1 MYNKSMFETIVALA
15 TPPMKSALAVIRL
28 SGDDCFDVVS
38 KCFSKEL
45 KNITARTTLIGD
57 IHDEGTIIDKVVLIA
72 YVAPKSFTGENAVE
86 IICHGS
92 MLIVGEIMSV
102 LLKHGAKEAHRG
114 EFSERSFLHQKMDLI
129 QAEAVNDLI
138 NAETHEAKQLSL
150 FALEGTVSKLII
162 PLKHSLIDLISN
174 IEVTIDYPEYT
185 DIEEVNKEA
194 IIKYVDDNLS
204 MIDDLI
210 NDGEKGKVIAKG
222 LKVALVGKP
231 NVGKSSLLNSLL
243 QEDKAIVTDIAGTT
257 RDVVEGDININGLLI
272 RLMDTAGIRES
283 KDKIESIGIDKSQKT
298 IQEADLVIVILEAN
312 NIDEEDKKILA
323 FTENKKRIIVY
334 NKSDLLTIKNNEGIY
349 ISALKD
355 ETAPLKKEILRV
367 MGISKEDFSNPSLIS
382 ARQVGLVRHFKQLL
396 LQAKEEAKAGL
407 PIDLLSALLRSAY
420 RDILDIL
427 GEGNDA
433 DIQGEI
439 FSRFC
444 VGK

>member
-102 LLKHGAKEAHRG
+102 LLKHGAKEAQRG

-162 PLKHSLIDLISN
+162 PLKHSLMDLISN

-312 NIDEEDKKILA
+312 NIDDEDKKILA

>member
-1 MYNKSMFETIVALA
+1 MFETIVALA

-162 PLKHSLIDLISN
+162 PLKHSLMDLISN

-312 NIDEEDKKILA
+312 NIDDEDKKILA

>member
-1 MYNKSMFETIVALA
+1 MFETIVALA

>member
-1 MYNKSMFETIVALA
+1 MFETIVALA
-15 TPPMKSALAVIRL
+15 TPPMKSALAIVRL
-28 SGDDCFDVVS
+28 SGDDCFDIVS

-45 KNITARTTLIGD
+45 KNIDMRTTLIGE
-57 IHDEGTIIDKVVLIA
+57 IHDEGTIVDKVVLIA
-72 YVAPKSFTGENAVE
+72 YVGPKSFTGENAVE

-92 MLIVGEIMSV
+92 MLIVGELITV
-102 LLKHGAKEAHRG
+102 LLKHGAREAKRG

-138 NAETHEAKQLSL
+138 NAETHEAKQLSM

-162 PLKHSLIDLISN
+162 PLKHSLMDLVSN

-194 IIKYVDDNLS
+194 VIKYVENNLPL
-204 MIDDLI
+204 IEDLI
-210 NDGEKGKVIAKG
+210 SGGEKGKIISKG

-243 QEDKAIVTDIAGTT
+243 QEDKAIVTEIAGTT
-257 RDVVEGDININGLLI
+257 RDVVEGDINIDGLLI
-272 RLMDTAGIRES
+272 RLLDTAGIRES
-283 KDKIESIGIDKSQKT
+283 KDTIESIGIIKSQKS
-298 IQEADLVIVILEAN
+298 IQEADLVIVILEVN
-312 NIDEEDKKILA
+312 NIDEEDKKILS

-334 NKSDLLTIKNNEGIY
+334 NKSDLLTIKNEEGIY

-367 MGISKEDFSNPSLIS
+367 MGISKEDFTNPSLIS
-382 ARQVGLVRHFKQLL
+382 ARQVGLVKHVKELL
-396 LQAKEEAKAGL
+396 LQAKEEAKAGI
-407 PIDLLSALLRSAY
+407 PIDLLSAVLRSAY

-427 GEGNDA
+427 GEGNDV
-433 DIQGEI
+433 DILGEI

>member
-102 LLKHGAKEAHRG
+102 LLKHGAKEAQRG
-114 EFSERSFLHQKMDLI
+114 EFSERSFFHQKMDLI

-162 PLKHSLIDLISN
+162 PLKHSLMDLISN

>member
-1 MYNKSMFETIVALA
+1 MFETIVALA

-102 LLKHGAKEAHRG
+102 LLKHGAKEAQRG

-162 PLKHSLIDLISN
+162 PLKHSLMDLISN

-312 NIDEEDKKILA
+312 NIDDEDKKILA

>member
-334 NKSDLLTIKNNEGIY
+334 NKSDLLTIKSNEGIY

>member
-1 MYNKSMFETIVALA
+1 MFETIVALA

-102 LLKHGAKEAHRG
+102 LLKHGAKEAQRG
-114 EFSERSFLHQKMDLI
+114 EFSERSFFHQKMDLI

-162 PLKHSLIDLISN
+162 PLKHSLMDLISN

>member
-1 MYNKSMFETIVALA
+1 MFETIVALA

-162 PLKHSLIDLISN
+162 PLKHSLMDLISN